1 MFADLLPFL
10 ALLALSAA
18 AAPGVSPVVTVFV
31 HGEPPSVSN
40 YRIPAA
46 VVTDSGVIV
55 AFAESR
61 STASSDC
68 GPKALVSRRSSDGG
82 TSWDALT
89 LVYGDVAARQ
99 VAGNPMAVFHPP
111 TGRIV
116 VTFALGRPGAGC
128 FGDVMQVRLQTW
140 STFEITQRTL
150 VRCLRQPWNF
160 ESALLVSSPLS
171 LTMNLPATV
180 AAAVFT
186 PHLFYCFIARAKSV
200 ELQQS
205 TTPIGDVSPPFTLPS
220 NHALLIVFY
229 GDFVFFRSSLHI

>member
-18 AAPGVSPVVTVFV
+18 AAPGVSPAVTVFV

-82 TSWDALT
+82 KSWDAMT

-99 VAGNPMAVFHPP
+99 VAGNP
-111 TGRIV
+111 
-116 VTFALGRPGAGC
+116 GC